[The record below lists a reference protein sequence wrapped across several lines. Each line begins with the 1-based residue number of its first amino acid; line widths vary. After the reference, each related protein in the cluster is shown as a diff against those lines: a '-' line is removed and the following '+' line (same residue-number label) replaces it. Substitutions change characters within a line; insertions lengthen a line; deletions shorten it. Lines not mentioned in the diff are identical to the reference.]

1 MGSKGVVLP
10 DVKFTGQEDIREF
23 LRDFEIFVLLN
34 EWLDEKAGKY
44 LAMYLKDE
52 AKSFY
57 HQQEEDVRK
66 SYKRLSKA
74 LTDRYEGGLAL
85 LKYKKEFNGR
95 VRKDGE
101 ALHSYLS
108 ALCLAYNRA
117 YRPPPVDPLPTEATA
132 EKESLAESIL
142 LADCILY
149 ESGNKLFNNRE
160 RVSCGYARFE
170 SVSSVFIRARV

>member
-23 LRDFEIFVLLN
+23 LRDFEIFVSLN
-34 EWLDEKAGKY
+34 EWSDEKAGKY
-44 LAMYLKDE
+44 LAVYLKDE
-52 AKSFY
+52 AKAFY

-85 LKYKKEFNGR
+85 LKSKKEFNGR

-101 ALHSYLS
+101 ALHSYL
-108 ALCLAYNRA
+108 LT
-117 YRPPPVDPLPTEATA
+117 DPHL
-132 EKESLAESIL
+132 
-142 LADCILY
+142 
-149 ESGNKLFNNRE
+149 
-160 RVSCGYARFE
+160 
-170 SVSSVFIRARV
+170 